1 MLDVTHIVYCMSD
14 GTIWYSSNY
23 NYFEKCAIYDNSQ
36 DEYQV
41 NDDLKNEIEE
51 LVGLK

>member
-1 MLDVTHIVYCMSD
+1 MINYILQGVMIFK
-14 GTIWYSSNY
+14 WYSSND

-41 NDDLKNEIEE
+41 SDDLKNEIDE